1 MIKPGSSLPAFLAG
15 AAAGAGLA
23 AAAIGMGLLR
33 PRPAP
38 PAAAP
43 APPPSVYN
51 AAAAIRPAPDPG
63 WAALRDDLARLLTN
77 GVQGRYGLYLED
89 LRTGASLGIR
99 EREAFR
105 PWSQLKVC
113 VLVAALKAVQDGRLS
128 LANPPPLPP
137 AESGPSA
144 GLPLLTHM
152 ERMIG
157 ESDNQAS
164 FALARCFTAEEFQET
179 LMALGLPSA
188 PPGKP
193 KTHLPDITPKAFANV
208 LRSLAAAAYLRK
220 PYADLALALL
230 SDTIFNTQLRAGL
243 PPDVALAH
251 SVGYNAES
259 GDFSDSGI
267 VYLPGAPYLLC
278 LMGAGSTREESE
290 RVMSEASRL
299 VYERLRTLTG
309 GAE

>member
-193 KTHLPDITPKAFANV
+193 KTHLPDITPRAFANA
-208 LRSLAAAAYLRK
+208 LRSLTAAAYLRK

-230 SDTIFNTQLRAGL
+230 SDTIFDTQLRAGL
-243 PPDVALAH
+243 PPDVPLAH
-251 SVGYNAES
+251 SVGFNAES

-267 VYLPGAPYLLC
+267 IYLPGAPYILC
-278 LMGAGSTREESE
+278 LMGADSTREESE
-290 RVMSEASRL
+290 RVMSEASRR
-299 VYERLRTLTG
+299 VYERLRERSRA
-309 GAE
+309 AE